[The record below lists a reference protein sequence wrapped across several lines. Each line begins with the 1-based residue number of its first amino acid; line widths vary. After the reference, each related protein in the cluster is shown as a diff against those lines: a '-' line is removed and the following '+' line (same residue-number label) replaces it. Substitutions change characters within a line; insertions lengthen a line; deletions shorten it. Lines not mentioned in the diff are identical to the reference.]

1 MEEVGELFRIISR
14 KFGEQSFKS
23 NEKNLDLSDEVA
35 DILWVLICISNQT
48 GIDLMEAFKK
58 NLNKKKLKDSNRHL
72 NNQKLQ

>member
-1 MEEVGELFRIISR
+1 MKFRR

-35 DILWVLICISNQT
+35 DILWVLICIFNQK
-48 GIDLMEAFKK
+48 GIDLTEAFKK
-58 NLNKKKLKDSNRHL
+58 NLRDSNRHL

>member
-35 DILWVLICISNQT
+35 DILWVLICIFNQT

>member
-1 MEEVGELFRIISR
+1 MEEVGELSRIISR

-48 GIDLMEAFKK
+48 GIDLTEAFKK
-58 NLNKKKLKDSNRHL
+58 NLNKKNLRDSNRHL

>member
-23 NEKNLDLSDEVA
+23 NEKNLDFSDEA
-35 DILWVLICISNQT
+35 AYILWVLICIFNQT
-48 GIDLMEAFKK
+48 GIDLMEVFKK
-58 NLNKKKLKDSNRHL
+58 NLNKKKLRDSSRHL